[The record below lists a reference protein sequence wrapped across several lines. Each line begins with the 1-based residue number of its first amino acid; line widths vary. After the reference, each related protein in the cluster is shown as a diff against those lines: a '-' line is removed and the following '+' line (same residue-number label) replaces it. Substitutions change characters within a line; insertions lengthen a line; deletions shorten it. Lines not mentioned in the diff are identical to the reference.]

1 MEGLRC
7 SVKEMQEADRRAITG
22 LGLPGCVLMYNAGKS
37 ITDVIL
43 ARLPNAKLVGILA
56 GKGNNAGDGFVI
68 SHLLA
73 QKGVASRVICLSAHD
88 QYVGDALIYLNL
100 RANEH
105 LPLLFPE
112 TPDAMIEAT

>member
-22 LGLPGCVLMYNAGKS
+22 LGLPGCVLMYNAGRS

-43 ARLPNAKLVGILA
+43 GRYPDAKLVGILA

-68 SHLLA
+68 AHLLA
-73 QKGVASRVICLSAHD
+73 QKGVASRVVCLSPRD
-88 QYVGDALIYLNL
+88 QYVGDAQIYLNL
-100 RANEH
+100 CANER
-105 LPLLFPE
+105 LPSSFPRRP
-112 TPDAMIEAT
+112 TR